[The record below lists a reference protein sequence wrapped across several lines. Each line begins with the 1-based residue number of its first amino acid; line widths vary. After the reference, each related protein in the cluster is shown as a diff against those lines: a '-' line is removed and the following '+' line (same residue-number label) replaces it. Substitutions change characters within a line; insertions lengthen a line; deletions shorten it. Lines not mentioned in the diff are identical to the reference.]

1 MIFKFQKAQAAFLRE
16 AFHIDPLAD
25 MDDDAQLQLEDALSD
40 YLQMYREMAAAHI
53 NFNSNG
59 HATVK
64 KLIDAHKNSEEYKR
78 NPAYADGMIAAWTV
92 IHDDLIART
101 AEVKAMIDG
110 FK

>member
-1 MIFKFQKAQAAFLRE
+1 MNVNAMYAKNLDSR
-16 AFHIDPLAD
+16 HPR
-25 MDDDAQLQLEDALSD
+25 
-40 YLQMYREMAAAHI
+40 YREMAAAHI

>member
-1 MIFKFQKAQAAFLRE
+1 MKIIKRLSNDIAGNIEEARDKIRVAYELKAEFTEAA
-16 AFHIDPLAD
+16 AW
-25 MDDDAQLQLEDALSD
+25 
-40 YLQMYREMAAAHI
+40 YREMAAAHI

>member
-1 MIFKFQKAQAAFLRE
+1 MKIIKRISNDLAGNIEEARDKIRVAYELKAEFPEAA
-16 AFHIDPLAD
+16 AW
-25 MDDDAQLQLEDALSD
+25 
-40 YLQMYREMAAAHI
+40 YREMAAAHI

-92 IHDDLIART
+92 IHDDLVAKT

>member
-1 MIFKFQKAQAAFLRE
+1 MKIIKRISNDLAGNIEEARDKIRVAYELKAEFPEAA
-16 AFHIDPLAD
+16 AW
-25 MDDDAQLQLEDALSD
+25 
-40 YLQMYREMAAAHI
+40 YREMAAAHI

-110 FK
+110 LK

>member
-1 MIFKFQKAQAAFLRE
+1 MKIIKRLSNDLAGNIEEARDKIRVAYELKAEFPEAA
-16 AFHIDPLAD
+16 AW
-25 MDDDAQLQLEDALSD
+25 
-40 YLQMYREMAAAHI
+40 YREMAAAHI

-64 KLIDAHKNSEEYKR
+64 KLIDAHKNSDEYKR

-92 IHDDLIART
+92 IHDDLIAKT

>member
-1 MIFKFQKAQAAFLRE
+1 MKIIKRISNDLAGNIEEARDKIRVAYELKAEFPEAA
-16 AFHIDPLAD
+16 AW
-25 MDDDAQLQLEDALSD
+25 
-40 YLQMYREMAAAHI
+40 YREMAAAHI

-92 IHDDLIART
+92 IHDDLVAKT

-110 FK
+110 FN

>member
-1 MIFKFQKAQAAFLRE
+1 MKIIKRISNDLAGNIEEARDKIRVAYELKAEFPEAA
-16 AFHIDPLAD
+16 AW
-25 MDDDAQLQLEDALSD
+25 
-40 YLQMYREMAAAHI
+40 YREIAAAHI

-92 IHDDLIART
+92 IHDDLVAKT

>member
-1 MIFKFQKAQAAFLRE
+1 MKIIKRLSNDLAGNIEEARDKIRVAYELKAEFPEAA
-16 AFHIDPLAD
+16 AW
-25 MDDDAQLQLEDALSD
+25 
-40 YLQMYREMAAAHI
+40 YREMAAAHI
-53 NFNSNG
+53 NFNGNG

>member
-1 MIFKFQKAQAAFLRE
+1 MKIIKRLSNDLAGNIDEARDKIRVAYELKTEFPEAA
-16 AFHIDPLAD
+16 AW
-25 MDDDAQLQLEDALSD
+25 
-40 YLQMYREMAAAHI
+40 YREMAAAHI

-92 IHDDLIART
+92 IHDDLIAKT

>member
-1 MIFKFQKAQAAFLRE
+1 MKIIKRLSNDLAGNIEEARDKIRVAYELKAEFPEAA
-16 AFHIDPLAD
+16 AW
-25 MDDDAQLQLEDALSD
+25 
-40 YLQMYREMAAAHI
+40 YREMAAAHI

-64 KLIDAHKNSEEYKR
+64 KLIDAHKNSDEYKR

>member
-1 MIFKFQKAQAAFLRE
+1 MKIIKRLSNDLAGNIEEARDKIRVAYELKAEFPEAA
-16 AFHIDPLAD
+16 AW
-25 MDDDAQLQLEDALSD
+25 
-40 YLQMYREMAAAHI
+40 YREMAAAHI

>member
-1 MIFKFQKAQAAFLRE
+1 MKIIKRLSNDLAGNIEEARDKIRVAYELKAEFPEAA
-16 AFHIDPLAD
+16 AW
-25 MDDDAQLQLEDALSD
+25 
-40 YLQMYREMAAAHI
+40 YREMAAAHI

-92 IHDDLIART
+92 IHDDLIAKT
-101 AEVKAMIDG
+101 AEAKAMIDG

>member
-1 MIFKFQKAQAAFLRE
+1 MKIIKRLSNDLAGNIEEARDKIRLAYELKAEFPEAA
-16 AFHIDPLAD
+16 AW
-25 MDDDAQLQLEDALSD
+25 
-40 YLQMYREMAAAHI
+40 YREMAAAHI

-64 KLIDAHKNSEEYKR
+64 KLIDAHKNSDEYKR
-78 NPAYADGMIAAWTV
+78 NPAYADGMIVAWTV
-92 IHDDLIART
+92 IHDDLIAKA

>member
-1 MIFKFQKAQAAFLRE
+1 MKIIKRLSNDLAGNIEEARDKIRVAYELKAEFPEAA
-16 AFHIDPLAD
+16 AW
-25 MDDDAQLQLEDALSD
+25 
-40 YLQMYREMAAAHI
+40 YREMAAAHI

-92 IHDDLIART
+92 IHDDLIAKT

>member
-1 MIFKFQKAQAAFLRE
+1 MKIIKRLSNDLAGNIEEARDKIRVAYELKAEFPEAA
-16 AFHIDPLAD
+16 AW
-25 MDDDAQLQLEDALSD
+25 
-40 YLQMYREMAAAHI
+40 YREMAAAHI

-59 HATVK
+59 HAAVK

-92 IHDDLIART
+92 IHDDLIAKT
-101 AEVKAMIDG
+101 AEIKAMIDG

>member
-1 MIFKFQKAQAAFLRE
+1 MKIIKRISNDLAGNIEEARDKIRVAYELKAEFPEAA
-16 AFHIDPLAD
+16 AW
-25 MDDDAQLQLEDALSD
+25 
-40 YLQMYREMAAAHI
+40 YREMAAAHI

>member
-1 MIFKFQKAQAAFLRE
+1 MKIIKRLSNDIAGNIEEARDKIRVAYELKAEFPEAA
-16 AFHIDPLAD
+16 AW
-25 MDDDAQLQLEDALSD
+25 
-40 YLQMYREMAAAHI
+40 YREMAAAHI

-92 IHDDLIART
+92 IHDDLIAKT

>member
-1 MIFKFQKAQAAFLRE
+1 MKIIKRLSNDLAGNIDEARDKIRVAYELKAEFPEAA
-16 AFHIDPLAD
+16 AW
-25 MDDDAQLQLEDALSD
+25 
-40 YLQMYREMAAAHI
+40 YREMAAAHI

>member
-1 MIFKFQKAQAAFLRE
+1 MKLIKRISNDLAGNIEEARDKIRVAYELKAEFPEAA
-16 AFHIDPLAD
+16 AW
-25 MDDDAQLQLEDALSD
+25 
-40 YLQMYREMAAAHI
+40 YREMAAAHI

-92 IHDDLIART
+92 IHDDLIAKT

>member
-1 MIFKFQKAQAAFLRE
+1 MKIIKRISNDLAGNIEEARDKIRVAYELKAEFPEAA
-16 AFHIDPLAD
+16 AW
-25 MDDDAQLQLEDALSD
+25 
-40 YLQMYREMAAAHI
+40 YREMAAAHI

-64 KLIDAHKNSEEYKR
+64 KLIDAHKNSDEYKR

-92 IHDDLIART
+92 IHDDLIAKT

>member
-1 MIFKFQKAQAAFLRE
+1 MKIIKRLSNDIAGNIEEARDKIRVAYELKAEFPEAA
-16 AFHIDPLAD
+16 AW
-25 MDDDAQLQLEDALSD
+25 
-40 YLQMYREMAAAHI
+40 YREMAAAHI